1 MQVVPSNRKITA
13 TSKIANYRQSKTAIS
28 QYLHALYTYLL
39 TIPIVGLCIK
49 SGIFVWRLY
58 AFIICGLADKVVS
71 RAQEEEK
78 ASVMVSEDKPSISQ
92 ENTPEMQIK
101 DRFLVMASH
110 ELKTPMT
117 TILGHTQF
125 MLRRLARMP
134 ELSNDLL
141 TMRSG
146 LESING
152 QAHRLNTMIDDLL
165 DLYNIRAGKVPLHM
179 ASCNLIA
186 ICREV
191 VAEQSLLSG
200 RTIEMEAPLEPV
212 TLQADSDRLYQV
224 VVNLIS
230 NALKYSHKDTSVK
243 VLVDQRR
250 DIGIVEVIDS
260 GRGIPKDQQTHIF
273 EPFYRS
279 PEVQTT
285 STSGMGLGLAI
296 CKDIV
301 EHHYGRIWCRSRLGK
316 GSTFIV
322 ELPLEQSVV

>member
-1 MQVVPSNRKITA
+1 MQVAPHNRKITA
-13 TSKIANYRQSKTAIS
+13 TSKIANYRQSKRAVP
-28 QYLHALYTYLL
+28 QYLHALYAYLL
-39 TIPIVGLCIK
+39 TIPVVGLCIK
-49 SGIFVWRLY
+49 IGIFVWRFF
-58 AFIICGLADKVVS
+58 AFIISTFAGKTVS
-71 RAQEEEK
+71 RSQEEGK
-78 ASVMVSEDKPSISQ
+78 ASVMVTEEKSSISQ
-92 ENTPEMQIK
+92 EYILETQIK
-101 DRFLVMASH
+101 DHFLVMASH

-117 TILGHTQF
+117 TIVGHAQF

-141 TMRSG
+141 VIRSG

-186 ICREV
+186 IYREV

-224 VVNLIS
+224 AVNLIS
-230 NALKYSHKDTSVK
+230 NALKYSPKDTPVK

-301 EHHYGRIWCRSRLGK
+301 EHHDGRISCRSRMGK

-322 ELPLEQSVV
+322 ELPLKQKEI